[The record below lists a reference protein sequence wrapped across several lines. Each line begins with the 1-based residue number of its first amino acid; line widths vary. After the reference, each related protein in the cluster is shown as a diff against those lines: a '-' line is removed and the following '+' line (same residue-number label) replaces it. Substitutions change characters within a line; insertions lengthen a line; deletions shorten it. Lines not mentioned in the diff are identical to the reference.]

1 MTLLTLVF
9 WLIAGG
15 TLQVVV
21 PAWRHMGQPA
31 FPFLLGVVLFAA
43 VNKKARYFVP
53 TALLAGVVEDA
64 LSLAPLGY
72 SACAFLAAGG
82 LAMLLREDFF
92 AERTLSVM
100 GFGALCAAT
109 STGTMALL
117 LRMKGL
123 VALSGGEI
131 FWRMAGSAILGAVLI
146 PLLFSW
152 MRWLERRLGIRENR
166 A

>member
-1 MTLLTLVF
+1 VTLLMLIF

-31 FPFLLGVVLFAA
+31 FPFLLGVVLYAA
-43 VNKKARYFVP
+43 VNKKPRYFVA
-53 TALLAGVVEDA
+53 TALLAGLVEDS
-64 LSLAPLGY
+64 LSLAPLGC

-82 LAMLLREDFF
+82 LALLLREDFF
-92 AERTLSVM
+92 ADKARTVVW
-100 GFGALCAAT
+100 FGALCAAT
-109 STGTMALL
+109 STGTMAFL

-146 PLLFSW
+146 PLLFGM
-152 MRWLERRLGIRENR
+152 MRRLERRLGTWEDR

>member
-1 MTLLTLVF
+1 MTLLMLVF

-15 TLQVVV
+15 TLQVMV

-31 FPFLLGVVLFAA
+31 FPFLLGVVLYTA
-43 VNKKARYFVP
+43 VNKKHRYFVM
-53 TALLAGVVEDA
+53 TALLAGVLDDS
-64 LSLAPLGY
+64 LSLAPLGF

-82 LAMLLREDFF
+82 LAVLLREDFY
-92 AERTLSVM
+92 ADKASTVM
-100 GFGALCAAT
+100 WFGALCAAT

-131 FWRMAGSAILGAVLI
+131 FWRMTGSAILGAVLI
-146 PLLFSW
+146 PLLFAL
-152 MRWLERRLGIRENR
+152 MRGLERRLGTWVDT
-166 A
+166 

>member
-1 MTLLTLVF
+1 MTLLMLMF

-21 PAWRHMGQPA
+21 PAFRHMGQPA
-31 FPFLLGVVLFAA
+31 FPFLLGVVLYAA
-43 VNKKARYFVP
+43 VNKKARYFVA
-53 TALLAGVVEDA
+53 TALLAGVVEDS
-64 LSLAPLGY
+64 LSLAPLGC

-82 LAMLLREDFF
+82 LAVLLREDFY
-92 AERTLSVM
+92 ADKVRTTM

-109 STGTMALL
+109 STGAMALL
-117 LRMKGL
+117 LRLKGL

-146 PLLFSW
+146 PLLFGG
-152 MRWLERRLGIRENR
+152 MRGLERLLGTWEDR

>member
-1 MTLLTLVF
+1 MTLLMLMF

-21 PAWRHMGQPA
+21 PAFRHMGQPA
-31 FPFLLGVVLFAA
+31 FPFLLGVVLYAA
-43 VNKKARYFVP
+43 VNKKARYFVA
-53 TALLAGVVEDA
+53 TALLAGVLEDS
-64 LSLAPLGY
+64 LSLAPLGC

-82 LAMLLREDFF
+82 LAVLLR
-92 AERTLSVM
+92 L
-100 GFGALCAAT
+100 
-109 STGTMALL
+109 
-117 LRMKGL
+117 KGL

-146 PLLFSW
+146 PLLFGG
-152 MRWLERRLGIRENR
+152 MRGLERLLGTWEDR